1 MNVDRQ
7 KQVNVRRRVSQPDSQ
22 ECWRRHA
29 CDKRWMGDA
38 SAAQV
43 IALVPASRISTI
55 MGGVIGL
62 QPTGIAPRR
71 HIAQV
76 VVNNVENEVPKMLAQ
91 KFISLDAAAYLT
103 SYVRGTLD
111 LPPRP
116 REYAFLRHRWNKSSE
131 HGSSGGLVQYN
142 GDGASRCD
150 READRRQSTACNC
163 RRRRRHCRAGD
174 PRSARVTRT
183 RARVLWCEST
193 DLR

>member
-1 MNVDRQ
+1 MTVEDFPSRIP
-7 KQVNVRRRVSQPDSQ
+7 KSAGDVMLVI
-22 ECWRRHA
+22 
-29 CDKRWMGDA
+29 KRWMGDA

-71 HIAQV
+71 HIAQA

-142 GDGASRCD
+142 GDEVLRGVIVRQTDGKAPPAT
-150 READRRQSTACNC
+150 ADD
-163 RRRRRHCRAGD
+163 GD
-174 PRSARVTRT
+174 DIAVPVTLVPRG
-183 RARVLWCEST
+183 
-193 DLR
+193 